1 MTDCLAVKLIEREVG
16 SVEERLQKILSAA
29 GLCSR
34 RQAEEWLKAGR
45 VTVDGVTASLG
56 DKADGTCSVIA
67 VDGKP
72 ISAAP
77 EKVYL
82 MLNKPRGYV
91 TTLSDERGRP
101 TAAALTADCGARVYP
116 VGRLD
121 MDSDGLLLM
130 TNDGDFAQR
139 MAHPSHRREKEY
151 HVTVAG
157 NLPGCDKRLGA
168 LTALEDGTPIVPARV
183 KVLRR
188 SGGTW
193 VLSVIICQG
202 LNRQIRR
209 MCAQTGLTVKRLQRV
224 REGCLVLGDLPQ
236 GKWRALTA
244 KEVAAL
250 LAERGTSSRESVHMP

>member
-1 MTDCLAVKLIEREVG
+1 M
-16 SVEERLQKILSAA
+16 EERLQKILSAA

-45 VTVDGVTASLG
+45 VTVDGVAASLG
-56 DKADGTCSVIA
+56 DKADAERSAIA
-67 VDGKP
+67 VDGKL

-101 TAAALTADCGARVYP
+101 TAASLTADCGVRVYP

-121 MDSDGLLLM
+121 MDSEGLLLM

-139 MAHPSHRREKEY
+139 MAHPSHRKDKEY
-151 HVTVAG
+151 HVTVSGA
-157 NLPGCDKRLGA
+157 LPGCDKRLGA
-168 LTALEDGTPIVPARV
+168 LTALEDGTPIVPAKV

-188 SGGTW
+188 NGGTW
-193 VLSVIICQG
+193 VLSVTICQG

-209 MCAQTGLTVKRLQRV
+209 MCAQAGLRVKRLQRV
-224 REGCLVLGDLPQ
+224 REGCLVLGDLPL

-250 LAERGTSSRESVHMP
+250 LEEKGPSSRESVHMP

>member
-1 MTDCLAVKLIEREVG
+1 M
-16 SVEERLQKILSAA
+16 EERLQKILSAA

-56 DKADGTCSVIA
+56 DRADKDHAVIA
-67 VDGKP
+67 VDGKQ

-101 TAAALTADCGARVYP
+101 TAASLTADCGVRVYP

-121 MDSDGLLLM
+121 MDSEGLLLM

-139 MAHPSHRREKEY
+139 MAHPRHRKEKEY
-151 HVTVAG
+151 QVTVSG
-157 NLPGCDKRLGA
+157 DLPGCDRRLGA

-188 SGGTW
+188 NGETW
-193 VLSVIICQG
+193 VLSVTICQG

-209 MCAQTGLTVKRLQRV
+209 MCAQTGLTVKRLRRV
-224 REGCLVLGDLPQ
+224 REGCLLLGDLPA
-236 GKWRALTA
+236 GKWRRLTA
-244 KEVAAL
+244 GEVAAL
-250 LAERGTSSRESVHMP
+250 LAEGGTSSQESVHMP